1 MALFALPVAIL
12 GYAVRQRW
20 DALVA
25 VDGAVAADA
34 TDLARSAGLGTGL
47 TVLQAVSQP
56 GVLYAAATAV
66 CAWVWLGRGLR
77 TRALWAFVTM
87 MVAWPVGLLL
97 KVLVQRARPVI
108 DEPLSHAP
116 GYSFPSGHAFNAA
129 VVATVVVLLLWPV
142 LSKPGRRLVM
152 VLAVLGV
159 LVIGL
164 DRVFLGVH
172 FASDV
177 VAGWVLGFGIS
188 LASWVGFIGRTQAP
202 SSPAPSL
209 PA

>member
-1 MALFALPVAIL
+1 
-12 GYAVRQRW
+12 
-20 DALVA
+20 
-25 VDGAVAADA
+25 
-34 TDLARSAGLGTGL
+34 
-47 TVLQAVSQP
+47 
-56 GVLYAAATAV
+56 
-66 CAWVWLGRGLR
+66 
-77 TRALWAFVTM
+77 
-87 MVAWPVGLLL
+87 VGLLL